1 MIIEI
6 KIDVDIITAY
16 RYMSISD
23 FMFF

>member
-16 RYMSISD
+16 RCMSISD